1 MSGAGPEH
9 TSEERA
15 RRAGAEASRAKG
27 MSAPRTIANVEEL
40 KALAGQ
46 EIGTTDWVEVTQE
59 QVDLF
64 AQATGDQ
71 QWIHVDVERSKE
83 GPFGGTIAHGFLTLS
98 MLPSFGAQLFAL
110 DFGAARLNY
119 GLDSVRFT
127 NPVPV
132 GSRVRATAT
141 FEQVN
146 DLAKGT
152 QIITRYVI
160 EIEGVER
167 PAVIA
172 QQITLVTG

>member
-1 MSGAGPEH
+1 
-9 TSEERA
+9 
-15 RRAGAEASRAKG
+15 
-27 MSAPRTIANVEEL
+27 MSAPRSIADLEEL
-40 KALAGQ
+40 KSLVGQ
-46 EIGTTDWVEVTQE
+46 EIGTTEWVEVTQE
-59 QVDLF
+59 QVNQF
-64 AQATGDQ
+64 ADATGDH
-71 QWIHVDVERSKE
+71 QWIHVDVDRAKQ

-98 MLPSFGAQLFAL
+98 MVPSFGARLFAL
-110 DFGAARLNY
+110 EFGGARLNY

-146 DLAKGT
+146 DLPKGT
-152 QIITRYVI
+152 QVITRYVI